1 VLKGGVV
8 VSALVVGS
16 GPNGLAAAITL
27 ARSDVD
33 VVVAEAGDAIG
44 GGLRSAELTMPGLIH
59 DHCAAI
65 VPTAISSPFM
75 QSVDLESHG
84 VTWAWAPIELVHPLD
99 RGRAGVLHRSLEQT
113 MAGLGSDGARWGTVF
128 TSLTQDYDMLA
139 DDLLGPM
146 VKIPQRPLRLARFG
160 AAAML
165 PATVVARM
173 FQTDEGRGLFAGN
186 AAHSWTPLTKPPSAA
201 IGLVFGAVAHRYGWP
216 CVVGGTSQL
225 AAALQEILQS
235 SGGRIQTGVTIRTR
249 AQVRGYDIVVFAT
262 SPRLVLQIFG
272 DDMPARFRRAF
283 QRHRYGPAA
292 FKIDLAVH
300 QGIPWTNELARLAGT
315 VHACGD
321 IDEVIAAERAT
332 CAGDMPERPFVLVA
346 QQAVADPS
354 RSCGDLQPVYMY
366 AHVPHNYGGDPT
378 EAMLAQVERFAPGF
392 RERIAMLVKR
402 GPADLERENAN
413 NVGGDINGGSMDL
426 RPFLARP
433 RFVPNPYWTG
443 IPGIFLGS
451 SSTPP
456 GPGLH
461 GMCGHLAAQA
471 ALRQAGL
478 SADSSR
484 LPRRRR

>member
-1 VLKGGVV
+1 M

-27 ARSDVD
+27 AHSGVE
-33 VVVAEAGDAIG
+33 VVIAEADDVIG
-44 GGLRSAELTMPGLIH
+44 GGLRSAELTMPGLMH

-65 VPTAISSPFM
+65 VPTAVSSPFM
-75 QSVDLESHG
+75 RSLNLESHG

-99 RGRAGVLHRSLEQT
+99 AGRAGVLHRSMTET
-113 MAGLGSDGARWGTVF
+113 MAGLGSDGQRWGTVF
-128 TSLTQDYDMLA
+128 RTLARDYDLLA
-139 DDLLGPM
+139 DDILGPM
-146 VKIPQRPLRLARFG
+146 VKMPQRPLRLARFG

-165 PATVVARM
+165 PATALARM
-173 FQTDEGRGLFAGN
+173 FTTDEGRGLFAGN
-186 AAHSWTPLTKPPSAA
+186 AAHGWTPLTRPPSGA

-216 CVVGGTSQL
+216 CVVGGTGQL
-225 AAALQEILQS
+225 AAALQGILHA
-235 SGGRIQTGVTIRTR
+235 SGGRIETGVAIKTR
-249 AQVRGYDIVVFAT
+249 AQVSGYDMVVFT
-262 SPRLVLQIFG
+262 TGPGLVLQLFG
-272 DDMPARFRRAF
+272 ADMPARFRRAYR
-283 QRHRYGPAA
+283 RHRYGPAA

-300 QGIPWTNELARLAGT
+300 QGIPWTNEMAGRAGT
-315 VHACGD
+315 VHVCGG
-321 IDEVIAAERAT
+321 IDEVVAAERAT
-332 CAGDMPERPFVLVA
+332 GAGRMPERPFVLVA
-346 QQAVADPS
+346 QQAVADPT

-366 AHVPHNYGGDPT
+366 AHVPHGYGGDPT

-413 NVGGDINGGSMDL
+413 NVGGDINGGAMDL

-433 RFVPNPYWTG
+433 RFVPDPYWTG
-443 IPGIFLGS
+443 IPGVFLGS

-478 SADSSR
+478 SGGSSR
-484 LPRRRR
+484 PPRRPR